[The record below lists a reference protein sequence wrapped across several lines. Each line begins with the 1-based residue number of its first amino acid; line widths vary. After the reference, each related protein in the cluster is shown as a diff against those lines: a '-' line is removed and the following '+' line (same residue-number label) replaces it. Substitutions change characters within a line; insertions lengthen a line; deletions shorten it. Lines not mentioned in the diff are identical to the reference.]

1 MMGAHVHG
9 PAPSRTAARSGAR
22 LVPVHA
28 IPLNPSLVAMPH
40 HFAGAHNPLP
50 MPSARAL
57 GLLDRAII
65 SHWRSASEE
74 ASALDGPAA
83 GLMARVQTEVSAIW
97 PYASVACFGSRATG
111 LACATSDIDLVITGV
126 PHLDTTPM
134 GFHQHRYADGC
145 HSHPPSHLHPASPW
159 PHHLSPLTL
168 TQVW

>member
-1 MMGAHVHG
+1 MGAHVHG

-50 MPSARAL
+50 MPARAL

-83 GLMARVQTEVSAIW
+83 GLMARVQT
-97 PYASVACFGSRATG
+97 G
-111 LACATSDIDLVITGV
+111 
-126 PHLDTTPM
+126 
-134 GFHQHRYADGC
+134 
-145 HSHPPSHLHPASPW
+145 
-159 PHHLSPLTL
+159 
-168 TQVW
+168 